1 MSVATFSQ
9 RMAKYDETNAVAAAI
24 ILRDPDRYGRG
35 LVLWAELAAN
45 RLVTGNPS
53 RFPELTQAWAHY
65 AAHQAFVVRGAES
78 VDGQDEEELGRCAW
92 DRR

>member
-1 MSVATFSQ
+1 
-9 RMAKYDETNAVAAAI
+9 MAKYDETNAVAAAI
-24 ILRDPDRYGRG
+24 ILRDPDCYGRG

>member
-53 RFPELTQAWAHY
+53 RFPELTRVWAHY
-65 AAHQAFVVRGAES
+65 AYQQAFVARSVES
-78 VDGQDEEELGRCAW
+78 VDGQDGELGRCAW

>member
-1 MSVATFSQ
+1 VSATAVS
-9 RMAKYDETNAVAAAI
+9 RRIARYDETNAAAAAI
-24 ILRDPDRYGRG
+24 VLRDPDRYGKG

-53 RFPELTQAWAHY
+53 RFPELTRAWAHY
-65 AAHQAFVVRGAES
+65 AARQAFVVRGVES
-78 VDGQDEEELGRCAW
+78 VDGQDEELGRCAW